1 QDLCRGYHSTSHWAI
16 KWQRSETGSAL
27 RPQKIGEPVR
37 RLSIDPA
44 NDRAFFTPAS
54 RKRHFLQVSLDFVSV
69 VIFAAAFSSYA
80 DMIQLRSEQESW
92 RILLRIRQS
101 PELFSL
107 RPRIRGPK
115 HSLFHS

>member
-1 QDLCRGYHSTSHWAI
+1 M
-16 KWQRSETGSAL
+16 
-27 RPQKIGEPVR
+27 
-37 RLSIDPA
+37 
-44 NDRAFFTPAS
+44 N
-54 RKRHFLQVSLDFVSV
+54 LDFVSV

-80 DMIQLRSEQESW
+80 DMIQLRSEHESW

-115 HSLFHS
+115 DSLFHS

>member
-1 QDLCRGYHSTSHWAI
+1 MLRDGIRIAST
-16 KWQRSETGSAL
+16 EN
-27 RPQKIGEPVR
+27 R
-37 RLSIDPA
+37 RTCQALSIDPA
-44 NDRAFFTPAS
+44 NDRTFFTPAS

-80 DMIQLRSEQESW
+80 DMIQLRSEHESW